1 MKQSKD
7 PRLMSSKML
16 AITLII
22 RGREREG
29 RKGKRERERGRE
41 R

>member
-22 RGREREG
+22 RGRQGEWG
-29 RKGKRERERGRE
+29 KGQRERERGRE
-41 R
+41 T